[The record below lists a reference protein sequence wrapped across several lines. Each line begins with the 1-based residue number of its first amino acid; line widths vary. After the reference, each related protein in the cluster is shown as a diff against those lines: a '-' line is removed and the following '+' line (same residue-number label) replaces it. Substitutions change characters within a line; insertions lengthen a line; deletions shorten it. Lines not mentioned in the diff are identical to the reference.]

1 MNILLVEDDP
11 LVRTSIIKILERG
24 GYTVSAV
31 PNGLAALS
39 ELRDQRFSAIITD
52 LKLPFLQGDDF
63 FRQVQ
68 ELFPE
73 MARRI
78 VFVTGWAHDQR
89 IQEFLAQT
97 GQPCLPKPFE
107 AGDLV
112 SAVQRVA
119 AKV

>member
-1 MNILLVEDDP
+1 MNVLLVEDDP
-11 LVRTSIIKILERG
+11 LVRSSIIKILERG

-39 ELRDQRFSAIITD
+39 ELRDQRFAAIITD

-68 ELFPE
+68 ELFPD

-78 VFVTGWAHDQR
+78 VFVTGWAHDQK
-89 IQEFLAQT
+89 IQEFLKQT

-107 AGDLV
+107 AGELV
-112 SAVQRVA
+112 SALQRVA